1 MPSVPFI
8 CPRSGLVLSVE
19 GEVLKASNN
28 ESYPIVNGIPR
39 FCSIENY
46 SNSFGFQWNYFDK
59 DQLDNYSGSRVTQHR
74 FYAET
79 AWLPEDLNDQNILEV
94 GSGAGRFTEVFLRTT
109 STNLYSIDYS
119 NAVDA
124 NFRNNNSY
132 GSRLIL
138 AQASIYEMPFPDN
151 SFDKIFC
158 LGVLQHTPSFSS
170 SITSLIRK
178 LKPGGEL
185 VVDFYPI
192 KGFYTK
198 IHSKYILR
206 PLTKRLPK
214 KLLLHIIESN
224 IDFLILI
231 SDFLCFIKLGFLIRF
246 IPITDI
252 RYFPKDLSKKQRRK
266 WAIMDTFDG
275 FSPEYD
281 NPQRLLDV
289 VQMCKSNNCQVT
301 FSGKVSYSNG
311 SATVV
316 RAIKISD

>member
-1 MPSVPFI
+1 MPGVPFI
-8 CPRSGLVLSVE
+8 CPRSGLDLSYD
-19 GEVLKASNN
+19 GKFLKSSNN

-39 FCSIENY
+39 FCPKENY
-46 SNSFGFQWNYFDK
+46 SDSFGFQWNYFDK
-59 DQLDNYSGSRVTQHR
+59 DQLDNYSGSRVTQDR

-79 AWLPEDLNDQNILEV
+79 AWDPKELNNQNILEV

-119 NAVDA
+119 DAVDA
-124 NFRNNNSY
+124 NWRNNNSY

-138 AQASIYEMPFPDN
+138 AQASMYEMPFPDN

-158 LGVLQHTPSFSS
+158 LGVLQHTPSFKD
-170 SITSLIRK
+170 SITSLIKK

-214 KLLLHIIESN
+214 KLLLNLIESN
-224 IDFLILI
+224 IDFLIFI
-231 SDFLCFIKLGFLIRF
+231 SDLLCFIKLGFLIRF
-246 IPITDI
+246 VPITDI
-252 RYFPKDLSKKQRRK
+252 RYFPKDLSPKQRRK
-266 WAIMDTFDG
+266 WAIMDTFDA

-281 NPQRLLDV
+281 NPQRLRDV
-289 VQMCKSNNCQVT
+289 VQMCKSNNCKVI
-301 FSGKVSYSNG
+301 FSGKVGYSNG

-316 RAIKISD
+316 RSIKKY